1 MPLRRQALR
10 IRPVNSVKHIVD
22 TSGLV
27 SLAAASV
34 TDVINTVD
42 NPAFTTSN
50 NCHVGSSVGAIYLR
64 VEVIGVI
71 AAAGV
76 DQIYMGVFKN
86 PANDLTIPVLDSVG
100 VSDKRKFFIHQEM
113 IMLTPFETGGTTG
126 FPRTIFKGVIRI
138 PKGYKRNGIA
148 DKLQVVL
155 QHSTGESSQ
164 TTRFCI
170 QCIYKEFY

>member
-1 MPLRRQALR
+1 MA
-10 IRPVNSVKHIVD
+10 IRPVNSLKHIVD
-22 TSGLV
+22 TSGVL

-42 NPAFTTSN
+42 APVFTTPNSN
-50 NCHVGSSVGAIYLR
+50 HVGSTVHAIYLR
-64 VEVIGVI
+64 VEVTGVI

-76 DQIYMGVFKN
+76 DQVYLGVFKN
-86 PANDLTIPVLDSVG
+86 PANDLTIPVLDAVG
-100 VSDKRKFFIHQEM
+100 ASDKRKFFIHQEM
-113 IMLTPFETGGTTG
+113 IMLAPFEATGTTG
-126 FPRTIFKGVIRI
+126 FPRTLFKGVIKI
-138 PKGYKRNGIA
+138 PKGYKRNGVA

-155 QHSTGESSQ
+155 QHSTGETTQ